1 MFIVLLSFAEN
12 KHLASEFMAGHK
24 RWIQQGMDD
33 NVFLLVGSKQP
44 IPGGCIIA
52 HGLSADELEIRIAK
66 DPFVEQKIVS
76 AEIIQVTPNQ
86 LDERLAF
93 LKS

>member
-1 MFIVLLSFAEN
+1 MFIVLLSFAKN

-24 RWIQQGMDD
+24 NWIQQGLNDR
-33 NVFLLVGSKQP
+33 VFLVVGSKQP

-52 HGLSADELEIRIAK
+52 HGLSVDELESRVAK
-66 DPFVEQKIVS
+66 DPFVEQEIVS
-76 AEIIQVTPNQ
+76 AEIIQVTTNQ

-93 LKS
+93 LQ